1 MQGFFL
7 KRTILFL
14 FLSACSLFAF
24 QYDAKFYMGVGGG
37 VQYEKF
43 TDEKGTKN
51 TPAFGALKF
60 GYGDRRA
67 YAVEFVLNYIDNK
80 SNIFSDNDKQRYGA
94 DVMFVK
100 AYNLS
105 RYLYPFIRAGFGAGE
120 MKVAPVNLGYTST
133 NNKKLAYSS
142 FNIGTGAFFPLNNN
156 TDIEVNYEYRF
167 TSYQSYKDTNDIE
180 QKRHSHVNQIY
191 VGFNYRF

>member
-24 QYDAKFYMGVGGG
+24 QYDAKFYMGLGGG

-43 TDEKGTKN
+43 TDEQGTKN

-80 SNIFSDNDKQRYGA
+80 SNIFSDSDKQRYGA

-105 RYLYPFIRAGFGAGE
+105 KYLYPFVRAGIGAGE
-120 MKVAPVNLGYTST
+120 MKVERQLE
-133 NNKKLAYSS
+133 KKLAYSS
-142 FNIGTGAFFPLNNN
+142 YNIGAGIFFPLGEHL
-156 TDIEVNYEYRF
+156 DIEANYEYRF
-167 TSYQSYKDTNDIE
+167 TSYQSVDLIADKLKL
-180 QKRHSHVNQIY
+180 QSHINQVY
-191 VGFNYRF
+191 LGMNYRF

>member
-1 MQGFFL
+1 M
-7 KRTILFL
+7 KRTLLSLFI
-14 FLSACSLFAF
+14 SVCSLFAF
-24 QYDAKFYMGVGGG
+24 QYDAKFYMGIGGG
-37 VQYEKF
+37 AQYEKF

-80 SNIFSDNDKQRYGA
+80 SNIFSNNDKQRYGA

-100 AYNLS
+100 AYNIS
-105 RYLYPFIRAGFGAGE
+105 KYVYPLFRAGFGAGE
-120 MKVAPVNLGYTST
+120 MKVAPVDLGYIST

-142 FNIGTGAFFPLNNN
+142 FNIGTGAFFPFNAHLDAEI
-156 TDIEVNYEYRF
+156 TYEYRF
-167 TSYQSYKDTNDIE
+167 TSYQSYKDANGIE
-180 QKRHSHVNQIY
+180 QKRHSHINQVY
-191 VGFNYRF
+191 VGLNYRF